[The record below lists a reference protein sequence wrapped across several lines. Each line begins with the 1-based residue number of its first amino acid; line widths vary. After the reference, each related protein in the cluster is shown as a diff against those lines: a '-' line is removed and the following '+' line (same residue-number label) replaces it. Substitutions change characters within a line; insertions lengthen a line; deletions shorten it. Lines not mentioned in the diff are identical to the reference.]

1 MGLLGLLFGRSIDC
15 PACRTPGARQGI
27 FSGLKCPSESCMY
40 YDFSL
45 DKSAGMDDGF
55 SDRSSPSRRP
65 SSAKSTAMPP
75 LELEQGPHTI
85 RVSYVNFEGEHK
97 TFVGDRRTLRKRNA
111 HYSLRVGPS
120 SRRIALKAE
129 RIQNRAE
136 VEQATP
142 AEPNTN
148 EKRVL
153 TRHRTRGTT
162 SSQYQ
167 QLQQKYPE
175 WAAGYG
181 QNDDSYY

>member
-27 FSGLKCPSESCMY
+27 FSGLKCPSESCLY
-40 YDFSL
+40 FDYSL
-45 DKSAGMDDGF
+45 QASAGGDAEDSG
-55 SDRSSPSRRP
+55 RSSPSRP
-65 SSAKSTAMPP
+65 SSAPKSTTLPP

-120 SRRIALKAE
+120 ARRIALKAE
-129 RIQNRAE
+129 RIQNREE

-153 TRHRTRGTT
+153 TRHRTQGTT
-162 SSQYQ
+162 SSQHQ

-181 QNDDSYY
+181 QNDTSYY